1 MLYQLSYIRGNRN
14 SLADLAEKEVNGRR
28 GQFTEK
34 LNFPET
40 AQGQKSGWHQESG
53 EEKTRGISQ
62 LHPQMV
68 NVHFNTDHP

>member
-14 SLADLAEKEVNGRR
+14 SLADLAEMEVNGRR

-34 LNFPET
+34 LKLPESV
-40 AQGQKSGWHQESG
+40 QGQKSGGHQESG

-62 LHPQMV
+62 LRPQMV
-68 NVHFNTDHP
+68 NVHFNMDHP